1 MIQFVLILI
10 IFIILS
16 TSIIVL
22 FVSDFW
28 MIVINSLLLYVV
40 LLRSYFEVRHKKILL
55 PYLISLII
63 TTLIFVFLL
72 DYIVPPLL
80 LWQVW
85 FVTIMF
91 LLAELII
98 YLMFLDKKYE
108 VSNKIKKKLK
118 KK

>member
-1 MIQFVLILI
+1 MIHFILIFI

-28 MIVINSLLLYVV
+28 MIIINSLLLYIV

-98 YLMFLDKKYE
+98 YSIFLDKKYE
-108 VSNKIKKKLK
+108 VTKKIKEKFK

>member
-1 MIQFVLILI
+1 MIHFIIIFL

-28 MIVINSLLLYVV
+28 MIVINSLLLYVI

-55 PYLISLII
+55 PYIISLII
-63 TTLIFVFLL
+63 TTLVFMFALN
-72 DYIVPPLL
+72 YIVPPLL

-85 FVTIMF
+85 FITILF
-91 LLAELII
+91 LLAELIT
-98 YLMFLDKKYE
+98 YLDKRYE
-108 VSNKIKKKLK
+108 LRKKIEKKLK